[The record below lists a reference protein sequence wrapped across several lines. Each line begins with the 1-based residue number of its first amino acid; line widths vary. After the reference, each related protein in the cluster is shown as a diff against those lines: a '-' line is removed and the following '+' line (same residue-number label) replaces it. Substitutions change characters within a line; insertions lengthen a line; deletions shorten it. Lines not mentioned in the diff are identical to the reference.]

1 MRHRADRRAE
11 VLSRSRRRDGPPGP
25 IIVGCA
31 VRDRRLSFLWGAGTA
46 NGADAFAGKTGRA
59 AAEGGRSRDDA
70 DGFVASM
77 IDGGA
82 GAFYCTGL
90 RPRIPTVQSKN
101 RNYFWA
107 V

>member
-1 MRHRADRRAE
+1 MDRVAPLLQFAPSEGAVFRFFGGPA
-11 VLSRSRRRDGPPGP
+11 RRD
-25 IIVGCA
+25 
-31 VRDRRLSFLWGAGTA
+31 
-46 NGADAFAGKTGRA
+46 GADAFAGRTGRA
-59 AAEGGRSRDDA
+59 IAEGGRSRDNA

-90 RPRIPTVQSKN
+90 RPRIPTVESKN